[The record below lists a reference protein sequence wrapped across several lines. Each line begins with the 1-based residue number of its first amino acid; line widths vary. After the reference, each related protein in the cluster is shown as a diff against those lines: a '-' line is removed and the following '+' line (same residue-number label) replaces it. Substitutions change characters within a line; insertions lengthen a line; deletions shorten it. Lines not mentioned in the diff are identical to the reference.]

1 MALRP
6 YLTAYVNLCWVIGQ
20 LIASGVL
27 RGVLDWQSEW
37 AFRVPFALQCESR
50 LASIHRA
57 DETGVWPPLILV
69 PCLFAPDSPWWLVR
83 KGRIDGARN
92 ALRRLRTGR
101 SEEEIEQEI
110 AFMQH
115 TNAHEKSV
123 GEGTSYLACF
133 KGVDLRRTEVAMGAW
148 ICQNWCGSS
157 FMGWSTY
164 FLERAGLATSNA
176 FTMTIG
182 QYALGAVGTLVSWF
196 LMTYIG
202 RRKLYLSGLSIQTVI
217 LIIIGGLGFASRGSM
232 GASWAIGALL
242 LVYTAVYDATVGP
255 VCYAIVAECSST
267 RLRAKTIVL
276 ARIVYN
282 IAGIINFIK
291 MPYFL
296 NADERKSV
304 TYGCGRLLTSSGLGR
319 KGWTLLGRSLLL
331 VYRLDLFPSSRNE
344 GVRAPFFPVRSSR
357 SQTQTNICRDRYP
370 LREQSV
376 CQEVCFDL
384 CRPLCSWQRPI
395 DQDREPHYRECRH
408 SEERRGFRH
417 HQGVVGS

>member
-1 MALRP
+1 
-6 YLTAYVNLCWVIGQ
+6 
-20 LIASGVL
+20 
-27 RGVLDWQSEW
+27 
-37 AFRVPFALQCESR
+37 
-50 LASIHRA
+50 
-57 DETGVWPPLILV
+57 
-69 PCLFAPDSPWWLVR
+69 
-83 KGRIDGARN
+83 
-92 ALRRLRTGR
+92 
-101 SEEEIEQEI
+101 
-110 AFMQH
+110 MQH
-115 TNAHEKSV
+115 TNAHEKAV
-123 GEGTSYLACF
+123 GEGTSYISCF

-182 QYALGAVGTLVSWF
+182 QYALGAVGTIVSWF

-217 LIIIGGLGFASRGSM
+217 LVIIGGLGFASRDSM

-296 NADERKSV
+296 NADERKSSHL
-304 TYGCGRLLTSSGLGR
+304 TYSAVLTNSGLGR
-319 KGWTLLGRSLLL
+319 KSRTVLGWYLLPLHRMDLL
-331 VYRLDLFPSSRNE
+331 PNSR
-344 GVRAPFFPVRSSR
+344 V
-357 SQTQTNICRDRYP
+357 
-370 LREQSV
+370 
-376 CQEVCFDL
+376 
-384 CRPLCSWQRPI
+384 
-395 DQDREPHYRECRH
+395 
-408 SEERRGFRH
+408 
-417 HQGVVGS
+417 QG